1 MAGIVFDSSVII
13 AYKLANFP
21 AGFLMSS
28 VVLQEL
34 ITGAADKSEVQMWL
48 AARRFYEKEKRLLV
62 PNGEDWCEAGRILN
76 AMLRGLKSI
85 SSGRTPKLQD
95 SEKHGIVKD
104 VLIART
110 VKRASALLVTNNAKD
125 FKRVQK
131 FCRIR
136 LISGDEYFK

>member
-13 AYKLANFP
+13 AYKLTAFP
-21 AGFLMSS
+21 AGFFMSS

-34 ITGAADKSEVQMWL
+34 IAGAADKSEVQRWL

-76 AMLRGLKSI
+76 AMLRGLKSRAG
-85 SSGRTPKLQD
+85 GRTPKLQD
-95 SEKHGIVKD
+95 SEKQSIIRD

-110 VKRASALLVTNNAKD
+110 VKRANALLVTDNVKD
-125 FKRVQK
+125 FQRIKR
-131 FCRIR
+131 FCSIR
-136 LISGDEYFK
+136 LIKGSEYFT